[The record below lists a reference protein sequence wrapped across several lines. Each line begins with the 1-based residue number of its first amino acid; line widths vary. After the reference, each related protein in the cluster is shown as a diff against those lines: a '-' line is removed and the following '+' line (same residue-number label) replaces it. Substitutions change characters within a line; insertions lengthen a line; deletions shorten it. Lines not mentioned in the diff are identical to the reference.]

1 MTDFDRA
8 MKDPAACFG
17 QPSEIL
23 DQRNLTREQ
32 KLRILHQ
39 WEYDVLQREVATE
52 ENMPPSEPSHPRLME
67 IRQALEALG
76 DSGDPH
82 TGGTKFG

>member
-1 MTDFDRA
+1 MTDFDQA
-8 MKDPAACFG
+8 LKDPAACFTR
-17 QPSEIL
+17 PSEVV
-23 DQRNLTREQ
+23 DREDLTRDQ
-32 KLRILHQ
+32 KLKILHQ

-52 ENMPPSEPSHPRLME
+52 ENMPPSKPVNPRLVD

-76 DSGDPH
+76 ASGDPH